1 MPTFIR
7 KKATKG
13 RRSPSSASPRTGGHR
28 QPQQAR
34 SKNNI
39 AAPVKGL
46 FASVAVPDANAAVTE
61 ALQQL
66 DVFAEIPAVPGS
78 GKTTALVGRINWLV
92 GAGVPVSKI
101 LVLSFAKKSVE
112 HVNARLGPLADR
124 VTVSTG
130 HAFGLKVVKANKELL
145 GLSKVPKVETGR
157 KATARLAKVVQK
169 VAEDVAARAEKKSA
183 RRAAAALF
191 DTLKGRVLGRL
202 QTLLEIREA
211 SQRKLSDLVTE
222 PPFAEW
228 APHLVHVKSIRRA
241 FARSKASAGVIHFS
255 DMAGLATRAIRESGS
270 FGGYTHILADEYQD
284 CSPQQVAMLA
294 ALAPRVKSLVVV
306 GDPLQS
312 IYGWAGSSY
321 TEFRPEGKEVQR
333 LSMAFSHRL
342 TGANAAFGCALM
354 GKAADAIRTKR
365 RGTIPVLYEGTNH
378 LEQARQVVEQIN
390 SLVAGGTS
398 PDKIAVLARQKKLL
412 RAVHAGLLATVP
424 CRLTHLTGVLE
435 DQARNAPLDVLW
447 LVRQIAKAK
456 DNDVKL
462 TADKLRAKLAGQ
474 AEAGADW
481 KQAAAALRA
490 IRNPSLAGRFAQAG
504 LVYLKLCGGQR
515 DNKHLRDRLNLWT
528 GAARGMAS
536 MARLNRVLE
545 TQAVPFDTPAVTLAS
560 IHAAKGGQWDH
571 VFVLGVTDG
580 LMPDYR
586 SLQGRQ
592 LEEERRLL
600 YVAVTRARRTLQ
612 LYHAPHR
619 LTSGEEA
626 NRRSRFLKKAIK
638 AGLLRVVGEDTT

>member
-1 MPTFIR
+1 MPTFTR

-13 RRSPSSASPRTGGHR
+13 RRSPSSTKPRTGGHR
-28 QPQQAR
+28 QAQQAR
-34 SKNNI
+34 SQNNT

-46 FASVAVPDANAAVTE
+46 FASLAVPDANALVTE

-66 DVFAEIPAVPGS
+66 NVFAEVSAVPGS
-78 GKTTALVGRINWLV
+78 GKTTALVGRVNWLV
-92 GAGVPVSKI
+92 EGGVPVSKI

-112 HVNARLGPLADR
+112 NFNARLGPLADR

-130 HAFGLKVVKANKELL
+130 HAFGLKVIKTNKQLL
-145 GLSKVPKVETGR
+145 GLSKVPKVETRR
-157 KATARLAKVVQK
+157 KATGRLAKAVQK
-169 VAEDVAARAEKKSA
+169 VAKDVAASAKKKSA
-183 RRAAAALF
+183 RRAAAAWF
-191 DTLKGRVLGRL
+191 ETLTGRVLGRL

-222 PPFAEW
+222 APFAEW
-228 APHLVHVKSIRRA
+228 APHLVNVKSIRRA

-255 DMAGLATRAIRESGS
+255 DMAGLAIQAIREGAS

-294 ALAPRVKSLVVV
+294 ALALRVKSLVVV

-342 TGANAAFGCALM
+342 TGANAAFACALM
-354 GKAADAIRTKR
+354 GKPTDAIRTKR

-378 LEQARQVVEQIN
+378 LEQARQVVDQIN
-390 SLVAGGTS
+390 SLVAAGTS

-424 CRLTHLTGVLE
+424 CRLTHLSDDLE
-435 DQARNAPLDVLW
+435 DQARSAPLDVLW

-456 DNDVKL
+456 DDVSL
-462 TADKLRAKLAGQ
+462 TAKSLRAKLAGRVQ
-474 AEAGADW
+474 AGADW

-490 IRNPSLAGRFAQAG
+490 IRNSSLAGRFAQAG
-504 LVYLKLCGGQR
+504 LVFLKLCGGQR
-515 DNKHLRDRLNLWT
+515 DNKQLRDRLNLWT
-528 GAARGMAS
+528 GAARGMSS
-536 MARLNRVLE
+536 MASLKRVLE
-545 TQAVPFDTPAVTLAS
+545 TQAVPLSTPAVTLAS

-600 YVAVTRARRTLQ
+600 FVAVTRARRTLQ
-612 LYHAPHR
+612 LYHAAHR
-619 LTSGEEA
+619 LTSGEDA
-626 NRRSRFLKKAIK
+626 DRRSRFLNKPVK
-638 AGLLRVVGEDTT
+638 AGLMRLA